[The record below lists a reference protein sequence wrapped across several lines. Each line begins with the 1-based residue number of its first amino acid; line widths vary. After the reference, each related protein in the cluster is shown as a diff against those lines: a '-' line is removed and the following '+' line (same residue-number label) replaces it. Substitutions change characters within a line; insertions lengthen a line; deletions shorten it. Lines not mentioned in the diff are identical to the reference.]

1 MVPIAVRATVASAV
15 ALPGYAIALDSLL
28 MAAVATRDDLP
39 PLGFREKVEFAIP
52 LAKERGIYLASLGL
66 FEHEAYERRFLTKR
80 FPLAEAQAFGD
91 AKLKRVNMSAGL
103 CKNYRI
109 PMETIHL
116 HNDAMTWFAI
126 GDLDVVRDLLSWVHY
141 LGKKRSV
148 GLGRVQQW
156 VVEECEQWDGFP
168 VLRDGRP
175 LRPLPLDWP
184 GLKEYRVERRVL
196 SPPYW
201 ERWRDEPCAVS

>member
-1 MVPIAVRATVASAV
+1 MTPIVVRATVANAV
-15 ALPGYAIALDSLL
+15 ALPGHAVALDALL

-39 PLGFREKVEFAIP
+39 PLGFRDKQEIAIP
-52 LAKERGIYLASLGL
+52 LAKDREIYLASLGL
-66 FEHEAYERRFLTKR
+66 FEREAYERRFLTKR
-80 FPLAEAQAFGD
+80 FPIAEAQAFGD
-91 AKLKRVNMSAGL
+91 PKLKRVNMSAGL

-109 PMETIHL
+109 PTETIHL
-116 HNDAMTWFAI
+116 RDDTMTWFAI
-126 GDLDVVRDLLSWVHY
+126 GDLDGVRDLLSWVHY

-156 VVEECEQWDGFP
+156 VVEECEPWDGFP
-168 VLRDGRP
+168 VLRNGRP

-184 GLKEYRVERRVL
+184 GLKEYRIEHRVL

-201 ERWRDEPCAVS
+201 ERWREAECAVT